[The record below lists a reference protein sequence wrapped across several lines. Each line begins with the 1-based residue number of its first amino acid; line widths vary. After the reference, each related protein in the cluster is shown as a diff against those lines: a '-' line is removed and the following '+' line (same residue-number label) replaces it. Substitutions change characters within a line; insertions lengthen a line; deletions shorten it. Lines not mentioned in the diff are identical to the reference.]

1 MKLVDLIEQVFDS
14 DYVKSVLNSDGKELV
29 ESVLFNINDIL
40 EREALLDNLSK
51 EFIQIL
57 LMTIIAYPNVGP
69 TLIAAYELGAEDYQ
83 WQEFVGEN
91 YLGGEL

>member
-29 ESVLFNINDIL
+29 EDVLGNVNGIL
-40 EREALLDNLSK
+40 ERDTLLDNFSK

-57 LMTIIAYPNVGP
+57 LMTVIAYPNVGP
-69 TLIAAYELGAEDYQ
+69 TLIAAYGLGAEDYQ
-83 WQEFVGEN
+83 WQELVEEN
-91 YLGGEL
+91 YPGEEL